1 VAEKDMEMSFKQFA
15 APRISNDA
23 VCIWLY
29 AGKPGYPALL
39 STSDAMSRV
48 TT

>member
-1 VAEKDMEMSFKQFA
+1 MKCPWRQFA
-15 APRISNDA
+15 APRAGDGA

-39 STSDAMSRV
+39 MMSDVMSRV